1 MNNLYSATE
10 QPEPIRNDKPACW
23 DLVMSD
29 MRDRDAWG
37 RSKYGTPLQ
46 PFNGRD
52 ALTDIYQEILD
63 AAVYMRQLI
72 FERDGK

>member
-1 MNNLYSATE
+1 MNNQYSATE

-29 MRDRDAWG
+29 MRDRDTWG